1 MAVDLFQSINE
12 FTELNTIK
20 DDVILHFVGNQLQN
34 ETSDTC
40 GIFQLYFYENLFNP
54 LKKNKKIND
63 NKLTKNTVL
72 ILLNELFPTFD
83 EENEQ
88 MTEQFAK

>member
-1 MAVDLFQSINE
+1 MAVDLIQSINE

-40 GIFQLYFYENLFNP
+40 GIFQLYFYKNLFNHSR
-54 LKKNKKIND
+54 KIKKIND

>member
-72 ILLNELFPTFD
+72 ILLNELFPTSD

>member
-12 FTELNTIK
+12 FTDLDTIK
-20 DDVILHFVGNQLQN
+20 DDVILHFAGNQLQN

-40 GIFQLYFYENLFNP
+40 GIFQLYLYKNLFNP

>member
-1 MAVDLFQSINE
+1 MAVDLFQSINK
-12 FTELNTIK
+12 FAELNTIK
-20 DDVILHFVGNQLQN
+20 DDVILHFAGNQLQN

-40 GIFQLYFYENLFNP
+40 GIFQVYFYKNHFDP

-63 NKLTKNTVL
+63 NKLTKNTAL
-72 ILLNELFPTFD
+72 ILLNKLFPTFD

-88 MTEQFAK
+88 MIEQFPK